1 MTFVGTGRLVRFFV
15 RLDRMRLALWT
26 GGIAWMVLINAVSII
41 GLYPTQA
48 DLTAAAQP
56 YYGNTAVIALLGP
69 TYAIDTYGGQVVFQL
84 GSFGYA
90 AMALMG
96 MFLVGRHTR
105 GDEESGRSE
114 LVRATVLGRN
124 APVTAALLVASGA
137 LVALGAV
144 ITVILVANDLPAAGS
159 IAYGAAM
166 AGFGVLFAC
175 VAAVAAQVTEHNRT
189 AYGMVGAALG
199 ASYLLRA
206 VGDVGNG
213 VLTWFSPMGWA
224 MQMRP
229 FADER
234 WWPLLLLAGASLL
247 LVAVAY
253 AVAAHRDLGAGLV
266 QPRPGA
272 PRAAGWMVRPEG
284 LALRLQ
290 GLSLAGWVAGL
301 AVFGIAYGALG
312 QDVADLVGD
321 SDALKE
327 MIAQGGGALTDSYFY
342 TSFLT
347 MALIA
352 GGFTVAAVLRLRSEE
367 TGGRAEPL
375 LATALSRPRW
385 AASHLA
391 VSLVGSLVL
400 MAAIGFV
407 TGLTYGLSIGDMGQ
421 VGRLTAAAVAFTPA
435 LWVLAGLTLALFGL
449 WPRATMAA
457 WAAVAAC
464 GVIGLFGELFGLP
477 SWVMD
482 LSPFQHVPHMP
493 AEDFAAG
500 PILALTA
507 VAAALV
513 AAGLAG
519 FRRRDAGF

>member
-1 MTFVGTGRLVRFFV
+1 VTFVGTRRLATFML
-15 RLDRMRLALWT
+15 RLDRLRLALWI
-26 GGIAWMVLINAVSII
+26 GGIGSMVVLTAVSII

-48 DLTAAAQP
+48 DLDAAAQP

-69 TYAIDTYGGQVVFQL
+69 TLALDTYGGQIVFQL

-90 AMALMG
+90 AMGLMG

-105 GDEESGRSE
+105 GDEETGRTE
-114 LVRATVLGRN
+114 LLRATVLGRN
-124 APVTAALLVASGA
+124 APPTAALAVTTGA
-137 LVALGAV
+137 LLALGAA
-144 ITVILVANDLPAAGS
+144 ITVIMLASALPVAGS

-166 AGFGVLFAC
+166 AGFGITFAC
-175 VAAVAAQVTEHNRT
+175 VMAVAAQITEHNRT
-189 AYGMVGAALG
+189 AYALTGAVLG

-224 MQMRP
+224 MQVRP
-229 FADER
+229 YADER
-234 WWPLLLLAGASLL
+234 WWPLLLLAGASAGLI
-247 LVAVAY
+247 AVAFWL
-253 AVAAHRDLGAGLV
+253 AAHRDLGSGLV
-266 QPRPGA
+266 PPRPGP
-272 PRAAGWMVRPEG
+272 PRAARWEVVPEG
-284 LALRLQ
+284 FALRMQ
-290 GLSLAGWVAGL
+290 GLSLVGWIVGL
-301 AVFGIAYGALG
+301 GIFGIAYGSLG
-312 QDVADLVGD
+312 QDVSSLIGD
-321 SDALKE
+321 SDAIE
-327 MIAQGGGALTDSYFY
+327 QMIAQGRGELTDAFFY

-375 LATALSRPRW
+375 LATGLSRPRW

-400 MAAIGFV
+400 MAAIGLA
-407 TGLTYGLSIGDMGQ
+407 TGLTYALSIGDMGQ
-421 VGRLTAAAVAFTPA
+421 VGRLTAAALAFTPA

-449 WPRATMAA
+449 WPRAVMAA
-457 WAAVAAC
+457 WGAVALC
-464 GVIGLFGELFGLP
+464 GVVGLFGELFGLP
-477 SWVMD
+477 SWMMD

-493 AEDFAAG
+493 AEGFAAG

-513 AAGLAG
+513 AAGMVG